1 MLSRVWVCSP
11 AKDPAVRAMVREGS
25 EYQYQLE
32 LRAKLG
38 MKSDFDL
45 SDSLGLEEP
54 DNLDEPQTK
63 VR

>member
-1 MLSRVWVCSP
+1 
-11 AKDPAVRAMVREGS
+11 MVREGS

-54 DNLDEPQTK
+54 DNLDEPETK